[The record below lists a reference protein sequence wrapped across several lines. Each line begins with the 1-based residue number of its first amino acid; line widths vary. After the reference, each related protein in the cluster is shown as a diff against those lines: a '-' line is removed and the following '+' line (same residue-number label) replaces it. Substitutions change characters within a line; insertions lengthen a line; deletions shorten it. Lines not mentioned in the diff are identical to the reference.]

1 MSRVLDNHEIKL
13 EHFLTLE
20 LDEDYVLLLKV
31 ISTPYPLEMENKST
45 LYRETSVIDSTRST
59 IITNLPTL
67 IESQF
72 FKF

>member
-45 LYRETSVIDSTRST
+45 LYMETSVTDSTKST